1 MSVVEAQRITASL
14 KKDNKEYNPS
24 EIDCQVATN
33 SWPTIY
39 VHLVINSEQD
49 SNDIKATRVNLKLVE
64 ELKQF
69 KNEKDVYT
77 ITFGIEE
84 DQVTSVQSIV
94 SAVDMTVSIQDID
107 LKLDLMPEYTK
118 VDRLNLSIFKHDS
131 QWGVGKDID
140 GVSKLPKTKD
150 YPYLTDYIKATFN
163 FIKERW
169 DNNKDSF
176 LQSESV
182 SQLTKKTVEK
192 IDENNQELYSIFETL
207 LDNSKEK
214 VGQLYQINQLYK
226 DYDTTLFMSI
236 CNTLTQANNSFLST
250 ITSLCNL
257 FGLLYVPGLEDIGYL
272 TPKSTIIEDPQSPTL
287 VPIVSCTLHSGS
299 RGIGRLGYVYTES
312 NIVRDTDAADRKEQ
326 QPDRNVLVSYPENP
340 NFDKSSANLNILPPP
355 WIPQSSFSIPADTIK
370 EGDPS
375 NDSDGKKPKETS
387 SLTKYKNNVSAA
399 LQEWCR
405 QEYYYQKYAPSNAVL
420 NTFFYKVDQIFGT
433 VINVSDNYEGIFRG
447 YVHGYRQKVIK
458 NISSGDI
465 STSVSLIG
473 ALFTNEKAE

>member
-1 MSVVEAQRITASL
+1 MSSVEAQRVIASL

-24 EIDCQVATN
+24 EIDCMVATN
-33 SWPTIY
+33 SWPTMQ
-39 VHLVINSEQD
+39 VDLVVNSDQN
-49 SNDIKATRVNLKLVE
+49 SSDIKATRVNLKLIE
-64 ELKQF
+64 QLKQF

-77 ITFGIEE
+77 LTFGIED
-84 DQVTSVQSIV
+84 DQITSVQSIIH
-94 SAVDMTVSIQDID
+94 AINMTVSVQDIS

-131 QWGVGKDID
+131 QWGTGQDID
-140 GVSKLPKTKD
+140 GISKLPKTKD
-150 YPYLTDYIKATFN
+150 YPYLTDYIKATFS

-176 LQSESV
+176 LKSDSIA
-182 SQLTKKTVEK
+182 QLTKKTVEK

-207 LDNSKEK
+207 LDNSRES
-214 VGQLYQINQLYK
+214 VGQLYQINKLYK
-226 DYDTTLFMSI
+226 DYDTTLFVSI

-272 TPKSTIIEDPQSPTL
+272 TPKASIIDDPKSSAF
-287 VPIVSCTLHSGS
+287 VPIVNCFLHSGS
-299 RGIGRLGYVYTES
+299 KGIGRLGYVYTES
-312 NIVRDTDAADRKEQ
+312 NIVKDIDGSNRKGQ

-340 NFDKSSANLNILPPP
+340 NFDKSSSNINILPPP
-355 WIPQSSFSIPADTIK
+355 WIPQSSFSIPAEVIK

-387 SLTKYKNNVSAA
+387 SLTQYKNNVSAA

-405 QEYYYQKYAPSNAVL
+405 QEYYYQKYAPSNAIL
-420 NTFFYKVDQIFGT
+420 HTFFHKVDQMFGN
-433 VINVSDNYEGIFRG
+433 VINVADNYEVIFRG
-447 YVHGYRQKVIK
+447 YVHGYRQRVIK
-458 NISSGDI
+458 NISQGDI
-465 STSVSLIG
+465 STSASLIG
-473 ALFTNEKAE
+473 ALFTDEKAE